1 MATIN
6 DLDKS
11 ISEASDDELLERLRA
26 LRLSR
31 RTHKPTTST
40 RTRKQATPKLGA
52 KSMTLEQTKALIA
65 ELEELMNES

>member
-6 DLDKS
+6 DLGIS

-26 LRLSR
+26 LRFSR
-31 RTHKPTTST
+31 RTHKPT
-40 RTRKQATPKLGA
+40 RTRKQATPKAGA
-52 KSMTLEQTKALIA
+52 KSMTREQTKALIA